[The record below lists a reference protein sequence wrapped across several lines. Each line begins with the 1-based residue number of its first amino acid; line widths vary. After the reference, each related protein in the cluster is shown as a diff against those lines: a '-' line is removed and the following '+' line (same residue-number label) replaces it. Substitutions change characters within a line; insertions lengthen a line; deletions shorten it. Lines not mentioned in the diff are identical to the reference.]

1 MNGNYSKLIDEIN
14 QLRSKNIQLKA
25 MEFYYI
31 ERKVSIYIYCIIKN
45 RNC

>member
-31 ERKVSIYIYCIIKN
+31 ERKVGIYIYCIIKN